1 MAVTGER
8 LYGLFAK
15 DIPFDNANT
24 IKKYGKSIK
33 NYDSFLPQKLDIA
46 VFPGKYGGGAGH
58 VAMVTR
64 ATLTQFEVLEQNWLG
79 QGWTNGVV
87 SPGWGPEKVT
97 RRWHYYDDPMY
108 FIRLDFPTKISAG
121 TKAKQIIKNRQASKK
136 TKSKKL

>member
-33 NYDSFLPQKLDIA
+33 NYDSFLPRKLDIV
-46 VFPGKYGGGAGH
+46 VFPGKYGSGAGH
-58 VAMVTR
+58 VAIVTR
-64 ATLTQFEVLEQNWLG
+64 ATLTQFECLEQNWDG

-87 SPGWGPEKVT
+87 SPGWGRKG
-97 RRWHYYDDPMY
+97 Y
-108 FIRLDFPTKISAG
+108 
-121 TKAKQIIKNRQASKK
+121 K
-136 TKSKKL
+136 TLALL